1 MTEETAKWLFN
12 NGLAVAIVFGIGI
25 YARAGF
31 KAFFS
36 VVLIPLKDA
45 AIVHLQCTTQHL
57 GETNKTLVKTG
68 ETMESICSELK
79 ECRNDI
85 AHIKSQTERCKIGLH
100 ERQS

>member
-36 VVLIPLKDA
+36 MVLLPLKDA
-45 AIVHLQCTTQHL
+45 AIAHLQSTTQHL
-57 GETNKTLVKTG
+57 DATNKTLIKTG
-68 ETMESICSELK
+68 ETMDRVCSELR

-85 AHIKSQTERCKIGLH
+85 AHIKTQTERCKVGLH